1 MQVEITAPTKLNEI
15 SLSTYQKFAAIDA
28 GSDQDFIARKMLSIF
43 CNVEDIL
50 KVSFK
55 DVANISRSIDN
66 VLKQPTSLQKTFDY
80 KGTRFGFIPNIEDL
94 TFGEFI
100 DLDNFLDWPN
110 MHKAMAVLYR
120 PVTKQAGDLYDI
132 EEYKGSA
139 KYSDLMKGIP
149 LDIVLGAMVF
159 FWTLK
164 NDLLKDSVRSLNQ
177 TAKRAQS
184 LPNADNLPQGMDGL
198 QRLIDSQTEILQ
210 SKTRLQSLQQ
220 ANAFILYHT
229 SLKAIE
235 SKQQN

>member
-28 GSDQDFIARKMLSIF
+28 GIDQDFIARKMLSIF

-66 VLKQPTSLQKTFDY
+66 VLKQPTSLQKTFDH

-139 KYSDLMKGIP
+139 KYSDLMKGVP

-177 TAKRAQS
+177 TSKRAKS
-184 LPNADNLPQGMDGL
+184 LPNADSLPQDTDGL

-229 SLKAIE
+229 SLRAIE
-235 SKQQN
+235 SKPQN